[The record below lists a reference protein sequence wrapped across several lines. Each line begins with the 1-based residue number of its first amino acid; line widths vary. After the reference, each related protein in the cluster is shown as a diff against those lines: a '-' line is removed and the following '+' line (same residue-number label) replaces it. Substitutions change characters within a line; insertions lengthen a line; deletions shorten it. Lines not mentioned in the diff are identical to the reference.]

1 MSCGLKSI
9 TSPKDRSIDQTP
21 PLRFGP
27 QLKIKLRFPITCPLA
42 VLLPLRSLSD
52 SQDRPVAPA
61 PSVCWPSSV
70 STSYSSCGLHGPSPT
85 CFSFHRPS
93 SAQPPFQSRY
103 LAKEEGSADRNSWA
117 ITRLESSLHIGRP
130 CRTCRLVGRSHR
142 IR

>member
-9 TSPKDRSIDQTP
+9 TFPKGSIDRSDASTT
-21 PLRFGP
+21 LRPP

-85 CFSFHRPS
+85 CFSFHRPVLFPTS
-93 SAQPPFQSRY
+93 VPISVSISLSCEARRFCGPK
-103 LAKEEGSADRNSWA
+103 LMGNNSPRVF
-117 ITRLESSLHIGRP
+117 ITYWSSL
-130 CRTCRLVGRSHR
+130 SYM
-142 IR
+142 